1 MKKLLLLLLAAFPV
15 LIAGAQHT
23 TEKIITGQVLSATD
37 RSPLPG
43 AQVVLAGTRFIAVT
57 DSAGSFSFKSK
68 MDSVTIHVMY
78 IGYIPFRQRVS
89 MNDNNVLIELQET
102 REAMK
107 EVVVAGYGKMKT
119 PQAAPEKDI
128 MLGTLADGIRM
139 EERALANAP
148 AAIVSYAEAPNTNEF
163 SRINEN
169 KYHTVQNEPLST
181 FSADV
186 DRASYTIVRR
196 ALANGELPYAA
207 AVRVEELINYFDYN
221 YAPPQD
227 QHPVAIHTDLAVC
240 PWNTSHQLVR
250 IGIQGKRIPT
260 DHLPPSN
267 LVFLLDVS
275 GSMDEENKLPLVK
288 QAFKLLVQQLRPQD
302 RVSIVVYAGA
312 AGTVLPST
320 RGDQKNRIIAA
331 LNKLDAGGSTAG
343 GEGIRLAYRIA
354 RENFMKEGNNRV
366 ILATDGDFNVGISS
380 DEELEKLIEKE
391 RQHGVFLSVLGFGM
405 GNYKDNH
412 LETLADKGNGN
423 YAYIDD
429 YEEARRTFATE
440 FGGTLFTIAKDVKL
454 QVEFNPAQ
462 VKGYRLIGYENRML
476 NKEDFNDDKKDA
488 GEMGSGHT
496 VTALYEIVPAGAKMP
511 EGGSVDPLKYQQ
523 TVPPPAPLAPSREV
537 LTVKVR
543 YKTPQ
548 GSKSMLLQRVL
559 QPGAKDI
566 SACPA
571 DFRLAASVAQF
582 GMLLRNSPHAGK
594 SRYDDAIRLA
604 VSAKGEDPEGYRA
617 EYIQLLKKAKAI
629 SESVAKED

>member
-15 LIAGAQHT
+15 LYANAQHPT
-23 TEKIITGQVLSATD
+23 TKTITGQVVSAAGQ
-37 RSPLPG
+37 SPLPG
-43 AQVVLAGTRFIAVT
+43 AQVILSGTRFTTVT
-57 DSAGSFSFKSK
+57 DSAGGFRFSSAA
-68 MDSVTIHVMY
+68 DSVTIQVLY
-78 IGYIPFRQRVS
+78 LGYMPFTQRFSTSDTSVR
-89 MNDNNVLIELQET
+89 IELQET
-102 REAMK
+102 QTALK
-107 EVVVAGYGKMKT
+107 EVVVTGYAMMRKANMT
-119 PQAAPEKDI
+119 AAVTVRGSRKHKSYK
-128 MLGTLADGIRM
+128 RM
-139 EERALANAP
+139 PAP
-148 AAIVSYAEAPNTNEF
+148 VYAYAEAPVTNEF
-163 SRINEN
+163 SRISEN
-169 KYHTVQNEPLST
+169 NYHTVLNEPLST

-186 DRASYTIVRR
+186 DRASYAIVRR
-196 ALANGELPYAA
+196 ALAYGQLPDAD
-207 AVRVEELINYFDYN
+207 AVRIEELINYFDYH
-221 YAPPQD
+221 YAAPED

-240 PWNTSHQLVR
+240 PWNTAHQLVR

-260 DHLPPSN
+260 DNLPASN

-275 GSMDEENKLPLVK
+275 GSMDMDNRLPLVK
-288 QAFKLLVQQLRPQD
+288 EAFKLLVQQLRPQD

-312 AGTVLPST
+312 AGVVLPST
-320 RGDQKNRIIAA
+320 RGDQKARIVAA
-331 LNKLDAGGSTAG
+331 LNKLEAGGSTAG
-343 GEGIRLAYRIA
+343 GEGIQLAYRIA

-380 DEELEKLIEKE
+380 GSELEKLIEKE
-391 RQHGVFLSVLGFGM
+391 KQHGVFLSVLGFGM

-462 VKGYRLIGYENRML
+462 VAGYRLIGYENRML
-476 NKEDFNDDKKDA
+476 AKEDFNDDKKDA
-488 GEMGSGHT
+488 GDMGSGHT
-496 VTALYEIVPAGAKMP
+496 VTALYEIVPAGVKMP
-511 EGGSVDPLKYQQ
+511 EGGTVDPLKYQQ
-523 TVPPPAPLAPSREV
+523 PAAPARVMQSREV

-548 GSKSMLLQRVL
+548 GNTSKLLQEVL

-582 GMLLRNSPHAGK
+582 GMLLRNSPHAGE
-594 SRYDDAIRLA
+594 SRYDEAIRLA
-604 VSAKGEDPEGYRA
+604 AGAKGDDPEGYRA

-629 SESVAKED
+629 SESVAKKD